1 MQNNFSVFDIVGPII
16 IGPSSSHT
24 GGACRLANAARAIF
38 NKPITD
44 VTIHVY
50 GSFAATLRGHGTDK
64 ALVGGLMG
72 LMPDDERLTL
82 ALQIAK
88 EAGFS
93 YRFAVEEETG
103 SQPNLVRFDISNADE
118 GARMSVTGASIG
130 GGNIVVTRINN
141 TALHI
146 SLKYNTV
153 VIDHLDKPGAVLNV
167 AKILADSG
175 VNIANMN
182 MYRQGKRDRAYM
194 ILETDE
200 QIAPDVLKSLRRL
213 DDMYVIYIPKLY

>member
-44 VTIHVY
+44 VVIHVY
-50 GSFAATLRGHGTDK
+50 GSFAATLHGHGTDK

-72 LMPDDERLTL
+72 LMPDDERLTH
-82 ALQIAK
+82 ALTMAK
-88 EAGFS
+88 EAGFN
-93 YRFAVEEETG
+93 YHFAIEEETG
-103 SQPNLVRFDISNADE
+103 SQPNLVRFIMRNADE
-118 GARMSVTGASIG
+118 GAEMSVTGASIG
-130 GGNIVVTRINN
+130 GGNIVVTRING

-153 VIDHLDKPGAVLNV
+153 VIDHQDKPGAVLSV
-167 AKILADSG
+167 AKILADNG

-200 QIAPDVLKSLRRL
+200 TIAPDVLRMLRSL
-213 DDMYVIYIPKLY
+213 DDMYVINIPKLY